1 MHSAKHKPPSGGLF
15 ISRVPLAPDVSRTNQ
30 GVLMYLVK
38 AYYKPKETTYNPIR
52 FWISDKGYVSTTNRV
67 CPIGVLKSYAIT
79 AWDYTEMTKEHLCT

>member
-52 FWISDKGYVSTTNRV
+52 FWISDKGYVSTPNRV
-67 CPIGVLKSYAIT
+67 RPTDILKRYAIT
-79 AWDYTEMTKEHLCT
+79 TWDYTEMTKEHLCT